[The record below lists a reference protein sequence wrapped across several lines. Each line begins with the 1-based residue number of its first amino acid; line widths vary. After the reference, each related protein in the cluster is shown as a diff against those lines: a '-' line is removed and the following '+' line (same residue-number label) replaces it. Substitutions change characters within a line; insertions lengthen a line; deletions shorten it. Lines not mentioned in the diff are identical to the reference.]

1 MNTGVCNR
9 ISFSSLPVFHLGFF
23 LREMGERYRREM
35 LAHGGAKEPMLMV
48 EGRFNLFVTN
58 TNRISCLPTN
68 ICKAPFCANSL
79 RFPPRL
85 WSCQS
90 IGVLPHEFFFNF
102 FFKKGVSNY
111 CRLCHKICF
120 DLLDSRECDSCL
132 DLLFFFSHM
141 KQKRRPHLKER
152 WKLLI
157 QLLLFQVVTATTV
170 MVCPTLRF
178 RFHRGTCLLV

>member
-90 IGVLPHEFFFNF
+90 IGVLPHEFLKKF
-102 FFKKGVSNY
+102 FFLKRVCLITAGCATKFVLTCWTAESVTPAW
-111 CRLCHKICF
+111 IC
-120 DLLDSRECDSCL
+120 C
-132 DLLFFFSHM
+132 FSF
-141 KQKRRPHLKER
+141 
-152 WKLLI
+152 LI
-157 QLLLFQVVTATTV
+157 
-170 MVCPTLRF
+170 
-178 RFHRGTCLLV
+178 